1 MKRVISHGAG
11 AAAVFALFAA
21 VAPGAVQAQNYPA
34 KTIRYV
40 IPFPPGG
47 ITDLMARTIAQK
59 TSEAWKQSVVIDNR
73 PGGNA
78 LMGADLVAK
87 SSPDGYTWLGMT
99 ITHTVNAT
107 LFPQAPYDFS
117 KDLAAVTV
125 LGSLPLLVVVPPSL
139 PVKSLAELTALSR
152 TRPLNGGSSGNG
164 TPQHLAFELYRQMTG
179 VNATHIP
186 FKGGGPSTI
195 SLIGGHLDFII
206 TGLPECLPHIKSGK
220 LRALAVAGTTRVSAL
235 PELPTTAE
243 LGLPG
248 LAITSW
254 TGLMVP
260 GGTPKSVIQ
269 RINAGVTAALK
280 QTDTAE
286 RVREQGFDIIANA
299 PDEAQRFMAAE
310 VARWGKLVR
319 DANIKAD

>member
-1 MKRVISHGAG
+1 MQR
-11 AAAVFALFAA
+11 AAAYAFLASLICLFASTA
-21 VAPGAVQAQNYPA
+21 HAAAPAETYPA

-59 TSEAWKQSVVIDNR
+59 TSDAWKQSVVIDNR

-87 SSPDGYTWLGMT
+87 STPDGYTWLGMT

-107 LFPQAPYDFS
+107 LFPNAPYNFS

-125 LGSLPLLVVVPPSL
+125 LGSLPLVMVVPQSL
-139 PVKSLAELTALSR
+139 PVKSIADLTALSR

-164 TPQHLAFELYRQMTG
+164 TPQHLAFELYRQLSG
-179 VNATHIP
+179 ANATHIP
-186 FKGGGPSTI
+186 FKGGGPSTVA
-195 SLIGGHLDFII
+195 LLGGHIDFII
-206 TGLPECLPHIKSGK
+206 TGLPECLPHIRSGK
-220 LRALAVAGTTRVSAL
+220 LRALAVAGAARL
-235 PELPTTAE
+235 PAIPDIQTTAE
-243 LGLPG
+243 LGMPS

-260 GGTPKSVIQ
+260 SGTPKSVIA
-269 RINAGVTAALK
+269 RINAEVVSVLK
-280 QTDTAE
+280 QPDTAE
-286 RVREQGFDIIANA
+286 RVHEQGFDVVASTPA
-299 PDEAQRFMAAE
+299 DAQSFMASE

-319 DANIKAD
+319 EANIKAD